1 MYSVIHV
8 KFAAWPIT
16 TQKKKKKNSQR
27 ACFLRN
33 TTRIL
38 DTDTLHITSSYLA
51 IQEASPKL
59 EITRE
64 PPWKTKHC
72 SVLLKFTFKIRSNL
86 LCMDYICFVAISSC
100 QNGRTG
106 NADLYSFISGI
117 IKAPETTVCVLGQIH
132 PILSGR
138 TVLVILLYHEAAGLP
153 GLAGPPWL
161 PFSEASVW
169 LPDSG
174 CLIHPVFIKRMFQKA
189 LVAQSGLTLWPH
201 GL

>member
-1 MYSVIHV
+1 MGSKIRERCILLYMSNLLLDQSPP
-8 KFAAWPIT
+8 K
-16 TQKKKKKNSQR
+16 KKKKKNSQR

-117 IKAPETTVCVLGQIH
+117 IKAPETTACVLGQIH

-153 GLAGPPWL
+153 G
-161 PFSEASVW
+161 
-169 LPDSG
+169 SG
-174 CLIHPVFIKRMFQKA
+174 CQDWLAPRDFLSQK
-189 LVAQSGLTLWPH
+189 LQSGFLTVGASSILCS
-201 GL
+201 

>member
-117 IKAPETTVCVLGQIH
+117 IKAPETTACVLGQIH

-153 GLAGPPWL
+153 GLGCQDWL
-161 PFSEASVW
+161 APRDFLS
-169 LPDSG
+169 
-174 CLIHPVFIKRMFQKA
+174 QK
-189 LVAQSGLTLWPH
+189 LQSGFLTVGASSILCS
-201 GL
+201 